1 MTSSATPL
9 SASQTVLTQPPLQ
22 SFKLDNGLQ
31 VYLRQDYRAP
41 LVSAQLWYHVGS
53 SYEPAGQSGLS
64 HLLEHLMFEGSS
76 KLASGQYSK
85 LLTLLGGDPN
95 AFTSE
100 DATCFPVTLPVSR
113 LEIVLEAMADAMGT
127 ARFEQSTFEREV
139 QVVLAERRLQ
149 TDQSPLTIA
158 LERDRLLAHGSSPYA
173 TPIIGHQADVESLT
187 AQAARRWYQN
197 WYQPANA
204 TLVVVGD
211 IDLARLRRYVERH
224 FAAVARAQ
232 VPFNRR
238 PTGPTA
244 LQSRSQTVALA
255 QMREGLIMNF
265 NVPSQATAVD
275 EHESCALRLIPELMM
290 NGVSSRL
297 YRQLVNRRQLIQ
309 AMRAEYRH
317 LMRGDSLM
325 SFFMFS
331 NPQQGTPQ
339 QAGEVVLDELQVL
352 AQTAPSEAEL
362 ERAKA
367 RLLANLVFGRDM
379 ISQQADAI
387 GRYAAIGVDPAF
399 LDREQHAI
407 EQVSADAVR
416 HAALS
421 YLTRDRLSITHM
433 MPQEQTHD

>member
-1 MTSSATPL
+1 MTSSANPL
-9 SASQTVLTQPPLQ
+9 SSSQTVLTQPPLQ

-31 VYLRQDYRAP
+31 VYLRQDHRAP

-100 DATCFPVTLPVSR
+100 DATCFPVTLPASR

-149 TDQSPLTIA
+149 TDQSPLAIA
-158 LERDRLLAHGSSPYA
+158 RERDRLLAHGSSPYA

-224 FAAVARAQ
+224 FAAVASAQ
-232 VPFNRR
+232 VPSKTR
-238 PTGPTA
+238 PTGPIA

-255 QMREGLIMNF
+255 QMRE
-265 NVPSQATAVD
+265 V
-275 EHESCALRLIPELMM
+275 
-290 NGVSSRL
+290 
-297 YRQLVNRRQLIQ
+297 
-309 AMRAEYRH
+309 
-317 LMRGDSLM
+317 
-325 SFFMFS
+325 
-331 NPQQGTPQ
+331 
-339 QAGEVVLDELQVL
+339 
-352 AQTAPSEAEL
+352 
-362 ERAKA
+362 
-367 RLLANLVFGRDM
+367 
-379 ISQQADAI
+379 
-387 GRYAAIGVDPAF
+387 
-399 LDREQHAI
+399 
-407 EQVSADAVR
+407 
-416 HAALS
+416 
-421 YLTRDRLSITHM
+421 
-433 MPQEQTHD
+433 

>member
-1 MTSSATPL
+1 MTSSAIPL

-22 SFKLDNGLQ
+22 SFKLYNGLQ
-31 VYLRQDYRAP
+31 VYLRQDHRAP

-149 TDQSPLTIA
+149 TDQSPLAIA
-158 LERDRLLAHGSSPYA
+158 LERGRLLAHGSSPYA
-173 TPIIGHQADVESLT
+173 TPVIGHQADVERLT

-224 FAAVARAQ
+224 FVAVAGAQ
-232 VPFNRR
+232 VPSNTR
-238 PTGPTA
+238 PTGPIA
-244 LQSRSQTVALA
+244 LQPRSQTVALA
-255 QMREGLIMNF
+255 QMREGLIMTF

-275 EHESCALRLIPELMM
+275 EQESCALRLIPELMM

-339 QAGEVVLDELQVL
+339 QAGEVVLDEMQVL

-421 YLTRDRLSITHM
+421 YLTRDRLSITYM
-433 MPQEQTHD
+433 MPEEQTHD